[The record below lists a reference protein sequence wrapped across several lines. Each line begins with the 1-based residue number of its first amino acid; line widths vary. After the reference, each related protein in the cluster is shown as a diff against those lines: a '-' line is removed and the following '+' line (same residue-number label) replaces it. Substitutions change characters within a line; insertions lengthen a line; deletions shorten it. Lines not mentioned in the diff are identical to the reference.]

1 MNHAIY
7 RQSSILLLFYHITP
21 SPTPNP
27 KLIFFIST
35 IKPNGKVFLHRYNKT
50 EKSDSKQTSDT

>member
-1 MNHAIY
+1 MNHAKY

-35 IKPNGKVFLHRYNKT
+35 IVFLHRYNKT

>member
-1 MNHAIY
+1 MPNIDRAAYYYFFTISH
-7 RQSSILLLFYHITP
+7 LPLP
-21 SPTPNP
+21 PTP

-35 IKPNGKVFLHRYNKT
+35 IKPNGKVFLHRYNKA

>member
-1 MNHAIY
+1 MNHAKY

-27 KLIFFIST
+27 KLIFFHFHYKT
-35 IKPNGKVFLHRYNKT
+35 QWQRYNKT